1 VSAMLALKLAIVP
14 AFILGISLAGQ
25 RWGPAIAGWLSG
37 LPVVAGPILF
47 FMAREQGAAFA
58 AEAAVAT
65 ASAVCGSIVF
75 SAAYSWTARKH
86 RWPLCLLAAATAYFL
101 TIAVLAWLSPGVAGA
116 ALMSLALVVV
126 APRLFPHVESA
137 NTPGPMPK
145 TELMVRMVAGAT
157 LVFLATWFASSLG
170 PRLSGL
176 IAMFPVLGTVLAVF
190 SHRHAGAAFTTQLLR
205 GMAAGFYAFITFCVV
220 LALTLVSWG
229 IAASFSLAVVVA
241 LIVQGIAKVVL
252 LRSEKA

>member
-1 VSAMLALKLAIVP
+1 MTAMLALKLAIVP
-14 AFILGISLAGQ
+14 MFILGISLAGQ

-75 SAAYSWTARKH
+75 SAAYAWTATKQ
-86 RWPLCLLAAATAYFL
+86 RWPLCLLAAAVAYFF
-101 TIAVLAWLSPGVAGA
+101 TIALLAWLAPGVVLA

-126 APRLFPHVESA
+126 APRLFPPVTSSSP
-137 NTPGPMPK
+137 PGPMPK
-145 TELMVRMVAGAT
+145 SELLVRMIAGAT
-157 LVFLATWFASSLG
+157 LVFVATWFAASLG

-220 LALTLVSWG
+220 LALTLVPWG
-229 IAASFSLAVVVA
+229 IGMAFGAAVVAA
-241 LIVQGIAKVVL
+241 LVVQAGAKVVL
-252 LRSEKA
+252 LRRAS

>member
-1 VSAMLALKLAIVP
+1 MLILKLAIVP

-75 SAAYSWTARKH
+75 SAAYSWTSIRH
-86 RWPLCLLAAATAYFL
+86 RWPVSLLAAAAAYFVA
-101 TIAVLAWLSPGVAGA
+101 IALLAWLAPGVVVA
-116 ALMSLALVVV
+116 ALMSLALVIV
-126 APRLFPHVESA
+126 APRLFPAITSS
-137 NTPGPMPK
+137 TSPGPMPK
-145 TELMVRMVAGAT
+145 TELFVRMVAGAT
-157 LVFLATWFASSLG
+157 LVFMATWSASSLG

-176 IAMFPVLGTVLAVF
+176 VAMFPVLGTVLAVF

-220 LALTLVSWG
+220 LAVALVPWG
-229 IAASFSLAVVVA
+229 IAAAFASAVTAA
-241 LIVQGIAKVVL
+241 LLVQVGAKQIL
-252 LRSEKA
+252 LRPTR

>member
-1 VSAMLALKLAIVP
+1 MLVLKLAIVP

-47 FMAREQGAAFA
+47 FMAREQGAPFA

-75 SAAYSWTARKH
+75 SAAYSWAATKH
-86 RWPLCLLAAATAYFL
+86 RWPLCLLAAAVAYFL
-101 TIAVLAWLSPGVAGA
+101 TVAVLAWLAPGVMVA

-126 APRLFPHVESA
+126 APKLFPDVEASMS
-137 NTPGPMPK
+137 PGPMPRS
-145 TELMVRMVAGAT
+145 ELAVRMVAGAT

-176 IAMFPVLGTVLAVF
+176 VAMFPVLGTVLAVF

-220 LALTLVSWG
+220 LALTLAPWG
-229 IAASFSLAVVVA
+229 IGASFAAAIVAALAVQGVA
-241 LIVQGIAKVVL
+241 KWLL
-252 LRSEKA
+252 LRPRA

>member
-1 VSAMLALKLAIVP
+1 MLALKLAIVP
-14 AFILGISLAGQ
+14 MFILGISLAGQ

-65 ASAVCGSIVF
+65 SSAVCGSIVF
-75 SAAYSWTARKH
+75 SAAYSWTATKQ
-86 RWPLCLLAAATAYFL
+86 RWPLCLLAAAAAYFVV
-101 TIAVLAWLSPGVAGA
+101 IALLAWLSPGVVLA
-116 ALMSLALVVV
+116 ASMSLALVIV
-126 APRLFPHVESA
+126 APKLFPKVEA
-137 NTPGPMPK
+137 GAAPGAMPK
-145 TELMVRMVAGAT
+145 TELVVRMVAGAT

-220 LALTLVSWG
+220 LAVALVPWG
-229 IAASFSLAVVVA
+229 IGLGFAVAVLSALVVQA
-241 LIVQGIAKVVL
+241 GAKVL
-252 LRSEKA
+252 LVRRAG

>member
-1 VSAMLALKLAIVP
+1 MLALKLAIVP

-47 FMAREQGAAFA
+47 FMAQEQGAAFA

-65 ASAVCGSIVF
+65 SSAVCGSIVF
-75 SAAYSWTARKH
+75 SAAYSWTATRH
-86 RWPLCLLAAATAYFL
+86 RWPACLLIAATAYFL
-101 TIAVLAWLSPGVAGA
+101 TIAVLAWLSPGVVVA
-116 ALMSLALVVV
+116 ALMSLALVIA
-126 APRLFPHVESA
+126 APRLFPKVETGSA
-137 NTPGPMPK
+137 PSSMPK
-145 TELMVRMVAGAT
+145 SELFVRMVAGAT

-176 IAMFPVLGTVLAVF
+176 VAMFPVLGTVLAVF

-220 LALTLVSWG
+220 LALTLVPWG
-229 IAASFSLAVVVA
+229 IGMAFSAAVIAA
-241 LIVQGIAKVVL
+241 LLIQAGAKVLL
-252 LRSEKA
+252 LRRA

>member
-1 VSAMLALKLAIVP
+1 MLVLKLAIVP

-47 FMAREQGAAFA
+47 FMAHEQGVAFG
-58 AEAAVAT
+58 AEAAIAT

-75 SAAYSWTARKH
+75 SVAYSWTATRQ
-86 RWPLCLLAAATAYFL
+86 RWPLCLLAAAVAYFL
-101 TIAVLAWLSPGVAGA
+101 TIAVLVWLSPGVVGA
-116 ALMSLALVVV
+116 ALTSLALVIV
-126 APRLFPHVESA
+126 APRLFPHTES
-137 NTPGPMPK
+137 TGSPRSMPK
-145 TELMVRMVAGAT
+145 SELFVRMAAGAT
-157 LVFLATWFASSLG
+157 LVFLATWFADSLG

-220 LALTLVSWG
+220 LALTLVPWG
-229 IAASFSLAVVVA
+229 IGVSFSAAVLAALVVQ
-241 LIVQGIAKVVL
+241 LGAKQVL
-252 LRSEKA
+252 LRRAAR

>member
-1 VSAMLALKLAIVP
+1 MLALKLAIVP

-37 LPVVAGPILF
+37 LPVVAGPILY

-75 SAAYSWTARKH
+75 SAAYSWAATKH
-86 RWPLCLLAAATAYFL
+86 RWPLCLLAAAAAYFVA
-101 TIAVLAWLSPGVAGA
+101 IALLAWLAPGVVVA

-126 APRLFPHVESA
+126 APRLFPPVASSSS
-137 NTPGPMPK
+137 PGPMPK
-145 TELMVRMVAGAT
+145 TELVVRMVAGAT

-176 IAMFPVLGTVLAVF
+176 VAMFPVLGTVLAVF

-220 LALTLVSWG
+220 LALVLVPWG
-229 IAASFSLAVVVA
+229 IGVAFSAAVVSA
-241 LIVQGIAKVVL
+241 LLIQAGAKVVL
-252 LRSEKA
+252 LRKPH

>member
-1 VSAMLALKLAIVP
+1 MLVLKLAIVP
-14 AFILGISLAGQ
+14 TFILGISLSGQ

-75 SAAYSWTARKH
+75 SAAYSWTATRQ
-86 RWPLCLLAAATAYFL
+86 RWPLCLLAAAVAYFV
-101 TIAVLAWLSPGVAGA
+101 TIALLAWLAPGVVAA
-116 ALMSLALVVV
+116 ALMSLALVIV
-126 APRLFPHVESA
+126 APRLFPKVEMTSS
-137 NTPGPMPK
+137 PGPMPK
-145 TELMVRMVAGAT
+145 SELLVRMAAGAT

-176 IAMFPVLGTVLAVF
+176 VAMFPVLGTVLAVF

-220 LALTLVSWG
+220 LALTLEPWG
-229 IAASFSLAVVVA
+229 IGMSFLAAIVA
-241 LIVQGIAKVVL
+241 ALLVQAGAKVLL
-252 LRSEKA
+252 LRRNG